1 MPVVKSLAIFPH
13 TSHNKTLKDEASD
26 MKFTIINPNFTK
38 FKKVYLFKCFVA
50 LLATLFVLTS
60 LQLVATNAILG
71 AIGASSLASSIFIAF
86 ALPEGPAA
94 HPKRMIGS
102 YCFALLIGVG
112 FYYLGSYLIIM
123 QNFLSFSL
131 TYELTGA
138 LAVALTMLVMVMF
151 SLEHPPATGLALG
164 LVIDQWRWWT
174 LIILLFSIICIAT
187 IKHLVEPWLLAN
199 SPSED

>member
-1 MPVVKSLAIFPH
+1 
-13 TSHNKTLKDEASD
+13 
-26 MKFTIINPNFTK
+26 MKFSIINPNFK
-38 FKKVYLFKCFVA
+38 ANKKAYLFKCFVA
-50 LLATLFVLTS
+50 LLATIFVLTS
-60 LQLVATNAILG
+60 IQLVAANAILG

-102 YCFALLIGVG
+102 YCLALLIGVS
-112 FYYLGSYLIIM
+112 FYYLGTYLILW
-123 QNFLSFSL
+123 QDFLSFSL

-138 LAVALTMLVMVMF
+138 LAVALTMLVMIMF

-174 LIILLFSIICIAT
+174 LMILLFSIICIAT
-187 IKHLVEPWLLAN
+187 IKYLVQPWLLEN
-199 SPSED
+199 SPSDE